1 MSVPTEPIPLP
12 AEAEVSSSTPAPA
25 PAPVPAPAST
35 DNASLPLATDAAV
48 PDLTT
53 AEASTSGPAA
63 PASATSPSIQQHELS
78 SSTSSAA
85 VPIPASEP
93 ISAPAPAPAPE
104 AAAAASTP
112 AATANGNGETSVS
125 ASASASASTPQ
136 PAQLQPTSTPT
147 PTSASAPLP
156 VSAPA
161 PQSQPQPQRQAQAQS
176 QSPSAGGSPFPPR
189 PPNSVVDEEKKLEMI
204 KSMDSARVA
213 ALRKRASDLQ
223 AAGHTRETSSELGKI
238 LMVLELYARA
248 QQLNQ
253 EKQAQAAAAAAAA
266 AQNANGG
273 SPSGPDNGA
282 AASATASSAA
292 APTPSHV
299 SMTPAQIA
307 QLRSQAAAYQN
318 LSRGQPVPSY
328 LLNASHGTPPAGIAG
343 QPPAATPFHGVEA
356 TIADKVVEA
365 VVDDQIKKN
374 GESSTSSPS
383 AKVDGIASGSK
394 TALPGSADPPAG
406 QKEAAPTPAPAPP
419 AEPPVPAGP
428 PYAMEFDESSLIYP
442 YNAYTHPSTYAYRKF
457 DDEVIN
463 PMNKMQKLITPS
475 LMPKGMDPYLLM
487 EERNRYIETRMAW
500 RLKELETMPATA
512 GLGEQGAKDVPGITE
527 KEETPA
533 PNLGIQARIELL
545 SLRLLGKQR
554 LLRED
559 VVRAMHGAT
568 QVPADRS
575 QFRRFRTH
583 LLRDARATET
593 AERRQRTEREQR
605 GKQRHL
611 AYIAS
616 ICEHG
621 QNMIGAG
628 VGSSR
633 GAGADKMRRLGK
645 AMMKLH
651 ADTEKEEQRR
661 IERLAKER
669 LKALKNDDED
679 AYLALLGEAKDS
691 RIGHL
696 LKQTDQY
703 LETLAAAVV
712 EQQNDDVHS
721 DQRQF
726 ELPFEQEEGPA
737 SEELFGAR
745 RQDGEEAGAEAKA
758 GKVDYYAVAH
768 RIQEKVTKQA
778 SILTGGTLK
787 DYQVKG
793 LQWMISLYNNRLNGI
808 LADEMG
814 LGKTIQTISLITY
827 LIESKRQAGPFLV
840 IVPLSTLTNW
850 TLEFER
856 WAPAVR
862 TLILKGSPTARKEFY
877 PRLRAVDFQV
887 CLTTYEYIIKER
899 PLLSKIKWVHMIIDE
914 GHRMKNVKSK
924 LSQTLNE
931 YYITRHRL
939 ILTGTPLQNNL
950 PELWALLNFV
960 LPKIFNS
967 VKSFDEWFNAPFANT
982 GGEKMEMNE
991 EEALLVVKR
1000 LHKVLRPFLLR
1011 RLKKDVESELPDKV
1025 EKVIYT
1031 KMSALQWKL
1040 YESVQKYKTLP
1051 TDMSVA
1057 KPQKRQNL
1065 QNALMQL
1072 RKICNHPYVFREVDE
1087 DFTVGNTTD
1096 EQIIRVAGKFE
1107 LLDRILPKLF
1117 KTGHKVLIFFQMTEI
1132 MTIVSDFFEYRGWK
1146 YCRLDGSTKAE
1157 DRQTLLSTF
1166 NDPQSP
1172 YQVFILSTRAGGLG
1186 LNLQSA
1192 DTVII
1197 YDTDWNPH
1205 ADLQA
1210 QDRAHRIGQKKEVR
1224 VLRLISSGTVEELVL
1239 ARAQQKLAIDGKVIQ
1254 AGKFDD
1260 VTTGAEYEAL
1270 LAKAFETNPEDDNEE
1285 TNELDDDELNE
1296 LLARGDDELG
1306 IFAQMDKDRQQA
1318 KIDNWKASGKQGEL
1332 PPVLMQESELPP
1344 FYRRDIGQ
1352 EMALQVANEE
1362 EQGRGRRAKAEVR
1375 YTDGLTDDQFIAALE
1390 NSDDDVEEAADRK
1403 RARAEKKAE
1412 RKRMNEILARAEAE
1426 GKPLDSAA
1434 VVAAS
1439 TGAAV
1444 VPEESGTASPPPST
1458 PVPSLKKKRGRPST
1472 KSATPSVMGDD
1483 AVPSVKRRKLGGLSG
1498 APISGPE
1505 LAFMNKMFAETN
1517 KLKSDLG
1524 EDLNQFFLAPVS
1536 KRDYPDYYAII
1547 AQPIAMSQIR
1557 TKIGKPG
1564 YTIQNFKSDMH
1575 LLWDNARTY
1584 NQEGSWVFNAAEDM
1598 QEFFDKL
1605 WQEEYPKLPA
1615 DNSTTIN
1622 GNGNGNGT
1630 GSRGSE
1636 SAEASGTSTPMFKAN
1651 PPERVTAPKIRIS
1664 MGKKKI
1670 QALSSAKVDPEDD
1683 EDDDD
1688 DDENGSFGVGG
1699 GRDGDD
1705 DEDMDDDY

>member
-1 MSVPTEPIPLP
+1 MSQPESISISTPISVPPTSDQIPTASVPIPPSAPESVPESLP
-12 AEAEVSSSTPAPA
+12 EQSAKIVENPLPTTSAPVPTAEEEMISPEQNVLSPTKPSTPLAPLTSATPVPVTSSTPLQPT
-25 PAPVPAPAST
+25 AS
-35 DNASLPLATDAAV
+35 SLP
-48 PDLTT
+48 PTT
-53 AEASTSGPAA
+53 ST
-63 PASATSPSIQQHELS
+63 T
-78 SSTSSAA
+78 
-85 VPIPASEP
+85 PIPSTMTLP
-93 ISAPAPAPAPE
+93 TSTP
-104 AAAAASTP
+104 AAAAA
-112 AATANGNGETSVS
+112 AAPVPLPIA
-125 ASASASASTPQ
+125 
-136 PAQLQPTSTPT
+136 TPT
-147 PTSASAPLP
+147 PVNA
-156 VSAPA
+156 
-161 PQSQPQPQRQAQAQS
+161 AQS
-176 QSPSAGGSPFPPR
+176 PAVPR
-189 PPNSVVDEEKKLEMI
+189 QVTALDEEKKMELV
-204 KSMDSARVA
+204 KGMDGPRLAM
-213 ALRKRASDLQ
+213 LRKRTAELQ
-223 AAGHTRETSSELGKI
+223 AAGHTRETSSELGKLYI
-238 LMVLELYARA
+238 VLEMYARA
-248 QQLNQ
+248 KQLEH
-253 EKQAQAAAAAAAA
+253 EKQVKAAAAA
-266 AQNANGG
+266 AQNDTNGTSSAG
-273 SPSGPDNGA
+273 PSNGVA
-282 AASATASSAA
+282 AA
-292 APTPSHV
+292 APSAPPTAPAHV

-307 QLRSQAAAYQN
+307 QVRSQAQAYQQ
-318 LSRGQPVPSY
+318 LSKGQPVPSY
-328 LLNASHGTPPAGIAG
+328 LLSAAQGTPPAGIAG
-343 QPPAATPFHGVEA
+343 QPLPESPFNGVEA
-356 TIADKVVEA
+356 KIADKTVEA
-365 VVDDQIKKN
+365 VIQDQMEQKKSDNVTPPSNEAEKAN
-374 GESSTSSPS
+374 GGANGSGASSDNE
-383 AKVDGIASGSK
+383 KVV
-394 TALPGSADPPAG
+394 TPP
-406 QKEAAPTPAPAPP
+406 AAPTEPQAPAVQS
-419 AEPPVPAGP
+419 VPAGP
-428 PYAMEFDESSLIYP
+428 PYAMEFDQSSLIYP
-442 YNAYTHPSTYAYRKF
+442 YNAYTHPSIYANRKF
-457 DDEVIN
+457 DDEVTN
-463 PMNKMQKLITPS
+463 PLNKLQKLVAPS
-475 LMPKGMDPYLLM
+475 LMPKGLDPYLLM
-487 EERNRYIETRMAW
+487 EERNRYVETRMSW
-500 RLKELETMPATA
+500 RMKELEQMPSTA
-512 GLGEQGAKDVPGITE
+512 GLGEQGAKDVPGVIG
-527 KEETPA
+527 EEQKPNT
-533 PNLGIQARIELL
+533 NLGIQARIELL
-545 SLRLLGKQR
+545 SLRLVGKQR

-559 VVRAMHGAT
+559 VVRSMHGAT

-583 LLRDARATET
+583 ALRDARATET

-611 AYIAS
+611 AYINS

-621 QNMIGAG
+621 QNLIGAG

-633 GAGADKMRRLGK
+633 GSGADKMKRLGR

-696 LKQTDQY
+696 LKQTDSY

-712 EQQNDDVHS
+712 EQQNDDVHK
-721 DQRQF
+721 DQQQF
-726 ELPFEQEEGPA
+726 EMPFETEQGVGA
-737 SEELFGAR
+737 SEEMFGAK
-745 RQDGEEAGAEAKA
+745 RQDGEEAGAERKA
-758 GKVDYYAVAH
+758 GKVDYYAIAH
-768 RIQEKVTKQA
+768 RITEKVTKQA
-778 SILTGGTLK
+778 DLLTGGTLK

-827 LIESKRQAGPFLV
+827 LIESKRQPGPFLV

-850 TLEFER
+850 TMEFQK
-856 WAPAVR
+856 WAPAVK
-862 TLILKGSPTARKEFY
+862 TLILKGSPAARKEFY
-877 PRLRAVDFQV
+877 PRLRAQDFQV

-899 PLLSKIKWVHMIIDE
+899 PLLSKIKWIHMIIDE

-931 YYITRHRL
+931 HYSSRYRL

-950 PELWALLNFV
+950 PELWALLNFA

-991 EEALLVVKR
+991 EEALLVIKR

-1040 YESVQKYKTLP
+1040 YESVQKYKQLP

-1096 EQIIRVAGKFE
+1096 EQIIRVSGKFE

-1117 KTGHKVLIFFQMTEI
+1117 STGHKVLMFFQMTEI
-1132 MTIVSDFFEYRGWK
+1132 MTIVSDFFEFRGWK
-1146 YCRLDGSTKAE
+1146 YCRLDGSTKAD

-1166 NDPQSP
+1166 NDPNSP
-1172 YQVFILSTRAGGLG
+1172 YQIFILSTRAGGLG

-1306 IFAQMDKDRQQA
+1306 IFTQMDADRKA
-1318 KIDNWKASGKQGEL
+1318 GKIESWKATGNKGEL
-1332 PPVLMQESELPP
+1332 PPVLMAESELPP

-1352 EMALQVANEE
+1352 EMAAQIANEE
-1362 EQGRGRRAKAEVR
+1362 EQGRGRRTKMEVR
-1375 YTDGLTDDQFIAALE
+1375 YTDGLTDDQFLAALE
-1390 NSDDDVEEAADRK
+1390 DSDDDVEEAADRK
-1403 RARAEKKAE
+1403 RKRANNKAE
-1412 RKRMNEILARAEAE
+1412 RKRMNELLAEAE
-1426 GKPLDSAA
+1426 AQGKPLDSTA
-1434 VVAAS
+1434 VTTNIVATAPS
-1439 TGAAV
+1439 VATLKS
-1444 VPEESGTASPPPST
+1444 EDTASPPPTT
-1458 PVPSLKKKRGRPST
+1458 PLPTLKKKRGRPS
-1472 KSATPSVMGDD
+1472 KSATPTLIGDD
-1483 AVPSVKRRKLGGLSG
+1483 LLPSVKRRKIG
-1498 APISGPE
+1498 APSGLQNAISGPE
-1505 LAFMNKMFAETN
+1505 LAFMNKIFSETN
-1517 KLKSDLG
+1517 KLKSDAG
-1524 EDLNQFFLAPVS
+1524 EDLNQFFLSPVS
-1536 KRDYPDYYAII
+1536 KRDYPDYYVVI
-1547 AQPIAMSQIR
+1547 AQPIALSQIK

-1564 YTIQNFKSDMH
+1564 YTPLNLKSDMH
-1575 LLWDNARTY
+1575 LLWNNAKTY
-1584 NQEGSWVFNAAEDM
+1584 NQEGSWVYDAALDS
-1598 QEFFDKL
+1598 QEYFDNL
-1605 WQEEYPKLPA
+1605 WNQEYPKLIA
-1615 DNSTTIN
+1615 S
-1622 GNGNGNGT
+1622 GNGNGHGEETN
-1630 GSRGSE
+1630 SNSNE
-1636 SAEASGTSTPMFKAN
+1636 NSGTSTPMFKSHPN
-1651 PPERVTAPKIRIS
+1651 PSDKITAPKIRIS

-1670 QALSSAKVDPEDD
+1670 EAQVEPEEEEEEEEDNDDDDGDQNQDDEEEEDQD
-1683 EDDDD
+1683 EDDD
-1688 DDENGSFGVGG
+1688 
-1699 GRDGDD
+1699 
-1705 DEDMDDDY
+1705 MDDDDDY

>member
-1 MSVPTEPIPLP
+1 MSESTPNPIPVSTSEPTPIPSVDTPAAPSAPPVPQTSSTAPAKIPSPVKAAIPLSAPTSTINLP
-12 AEAEVSSSTPAPA
+12 ITQPAPTSTPAPLPIVS
-25 PAPVPAPAST
+25 PAT
-35 DNASLPLATDAAV
+35 
-48 PDLTT
+48 
-53 AEASTSGPAA
+53 PAA
-63 PASATSPSIQQHELS
+63 PSN
-78 SSTSSAA
+78 A
-85 VPIPASEP
+85 VP
-93 ISAPAPAPAPE
+93 
-104 AAAAASTP
+104 T
-112 AATANGNGETSVS
+112 
-125 ASASASASTPQ
+125 
-136 PAQLQPTSTPT
+136 
-147 PTSASAPLP
+147 P
-156 VSAPA
+156 VSAPSIPA
-161 PQSQPQPQRQAQAQS
+161 PNRNVISL
-176 QSPSAGGSPFPPR
+176 
-189 PPNSVVDEEKKLEMI
+189 DEEKKLELV
-204 KSMDSARVA
+204 KGMDAPKLA
-213 ALRKRASDLQ
+213 MLRKRTLELQ
-223 AAGHTRETSSELGKI
+223 AAGHTKETSSELGK
-238 LMVLELYARA
+238 LMMVLDMYAKAKQMEL
-248 QQLNQ
+248 
-253 EKQAQAAAAAAAA
+253 EKQAKAAAAAAA
-266 AQNANGG
+266 AQQETNGG
-273 SPSGPDNGA
+273 PPAGPSNGA
-282 AASATASSAA
+282 TPTPAPAPAP
-292 APTPSHV
+292 APTPAHV

-307 QLRSQAAAYQN
+307 QLRSQAQAYQS
-318 LSRGQPVPSY
+318 LQKGQPIPTY
-328 LLNASHGTPPAGIAG
+328 LLNAAQGIHPAGVAGQPSTSTPYTGVEAKIAEKTAEALVQGAIDEKKDATPPAINTGEGTPKAAENEQKEGEGSGVSSDNEKIVT
-343 QPPAATPFHGVEA
+343 PPA
-356 TIADKVVEA
+356 
-365 VVDDQIKKN
+365 
-374 GESSTSSPS
+374 STENAP
-383 AKVDGIASGSK
+383 DPAS
-394 TALPGSADPPAG
+394 
-406 QKEAAPTPAPAPP
+406 APA
-419 AEPPVPAGP
+419 APAGP
-428 PYAMEFDESSLIYP
+428 PYAMEFDQSSIIYP
-442 YNAYTHPSTYAYRKF
+442 YNAYIHPSIYANRKF
-457 DDEVIN
+457 DYEVTN
-463 PMNKMQKLITPS
+463 PLSKMQKLVAPS
-475 LMPKGMDPYLLM
+475 LMPKGLDPYLLM
-487 EERNRYIETRMAW
+487 EERNRFIETRMAW
-500 RLKELETMPATA
+500 RMKELEQMSSTA
-512 GLGEQGAKDVPGITE
+512 GLGEQGAKDVPEIVDDE
-527 KEETPA
+527 KKPGS
-533 PNLGIQARIELL
+533 NLGIQARIELL

-559 VVRAMHGAT
+559 VVRSMHSAT

-583 LLRDARATET
+583 ALRDARATET

-611 AYIAS
+611 AYINS

-621 QNMIGAG
+621 QNLIGAG

-633 GAGADKMRRLGK
+633 GSGADKMKRLGR

-703 LETLAAAVV
+703 LETLAAAVL
-712 EQQNDDVHS
+712 EQQNDDVHK
-721 DQRQF
+721 DQQKL
-726 ELPFEQEEGPA
+726 ELPFEQEEGMA
-737 SEELFGAR
+737 SEEMFGAR
-745 RQDGEEAGAEAKA
+745 RQDGEEEGAERKA
-758 GKVDYYAVAH
+758 GKVDYYAIAH
-768 RIQEKVTKQA
+768 RVQEKVTKQA
-778 SILTGGTLK
+778 SLLTGGTLK

-827 LIESKRQAGPFLV
+827 LIESKRQPGPFLV

-850 TLEFER
+850 TMEFQK
-856 WAPAVR
+856 WAPAVK
-862 TLILKGSPTARKEFY
+862 TLILKGSPAIRKELY
-877 PRLRAVDFQV
+877 PRLRAQDFQV

-899 PLLSKIKWVHMIIDE
+899 PMLSKIKWIHMIIDE

-931 YYITRHRL
+931 HYSSRYRL

-950 PELWALLNFV
+950 PELWALLNFA

-991 EEALLVVKR
+991 EEALLVIKR

-1040 YESVQKYKTLP
+1040 YESVQKYKQLP
-1051 TDMSVA
+1051 TDLSA
-1057 KPQKRQNL
+1057 TGKPQKRQNL

-1096 EQIIRVAGKFE
+1096 EQIIRVSGKFE

-1117 KTGHKVLIFFQMTEI
+1117 KTGHKVLMFFQMTEI

-1172 YQVFILSTRAGGLG
+1172 YQIFILSTRAGGLG

-1306 IFAQMDKDRQQA
+1306 IFAQMDKDRKAEKLEQ
-1318 KIDNWKASGKQGEL
+1318 WKNAGKKESDL
-1332 PPVLMQESELPP
+1332 PPVLMAESELPP

-1352 EMALQVANEE
+1352 EMAEQIANEE
-1362 EQGRGRRAKAEVR
+1362 EQGRGRRTKNEVR
-1375 YTDGLTDDQFIAALE
+1375 YTDGLTDDQFLAALE
-1390 NSDDDVEEAADRK
+1390 DSDDDVEEAADRK
-1403 RARAEKKAE
+1403 RKRAHNKAE
-1412 RKRMNEILARAEAE
+1412 RKRMNELLAEAE
-1426 GKPLDSAA
+1426 AQGKPLDA
-1434 VVAAS
+1434 VAEDS
-1439 TGAAV
+1439 
-1444 VPEESGTASPPPST
+1444 ASPQGPIT
-1458 PVPSLKKKRGRPST
+1458 PLTVGGLRKKRGRPS
-1472 KSATPSVMGDD
+1472 KSATPTLTGDEP
-1483 AVPSVKRRKLGGLSG
+1483 VPSKRRKIGGTAG
-1498 APISGPE
+1498 AAPISGPE
-1505 LAFMNKMFAETN
+1505 LSLMQKLFTETN
-1517 KLKSDLG
+1517 KLKSEAG

-1547 AQPIAMSQIR
+1547 AQPIALSQIK

-1564 YTIQNFKSDMH
+1564 YTIQNLKSDMH

-1598 QEFFDKL
+1598 QEFFDNL
-1605 WQEEYPKLPA
+1605 WNEEYPRLSTQP
-1615 DNSTTIN
+1615 NSLIVEGGDGLTSN
-1622 GNGNGNGT
+1622 GS
-1630 GSRGSE
+1630 GS
-1636 SAEASGTSTPMFKAN
+1636 STPMFKAN
-1651 PPERVTAPKIRIS
+1651 TEKINAPKIRIS

-1670 QALSSAKVDPEDD
+1670 QAKVEVEDNEEEEEEQEEED
-1683 EDDDD
+1683 EDDDM
-1688 DDENGSFGVGG
+1688 
-1699 GRDGDD
+1699 GDD
-1705 DEDMDDDY
+1705 DY

>member
-1 MSVPTEPIPLP
+1 MSEPTPTP
-12 AEAEVSSSTPAPA
+12 TPAPA
-25 PAPVPAPAST
+25 PAPPAT
-35 DNASLPLATDAAV
+35 EAV
-48 PDLTT
+48 PT
-53 AEASTSGPAA
+53 PP
-63 PASATSPSIQQHELS
+63 PASATASASTPIPSEP
-78 SSTSSAA
+78 STSTSPVKQP
-85 VPIPASEP
+85 VPVPVPPQPWPVGTSTAPPTTSTP
-93 ISAPAPAPAPE
+93 SPAP
-104 AAAAASTP
+104 AAASTP
-112 AATANGNGETSVS
+112 K
-125 ASASASASTPQ
+125 
-136 PAQLQPTSTPT
+136 
-147 PTSASAPLP
+147 AP
-156 VSAPA
+156 VM
-161 PQSQPQPQRQAQAQS
+161 
-176 QSPSAGGSPFPPR
+176 
-189 PPNSVVDEEKKLEMI
+189 VDEEKKLELV
-204 KSMDSARVA
+204 KGMDVA
-213 ALRKRASDLQ
+213 KLTMLRKRTAELQ
-223 AAGHTRETSSELGKI
+223 AAGHTRETSSELGK
-238 LMVLELYARA
+238 LMMVLEMYARA
-248 QQLNQ
+248 RQI
-253 EKQAQAAAAAAAA
+253 EHDKQAKAAAAAAA
-266 AQNANGG
+266 AQQDANGETSAG
-273 SPSGPDNGA
+273 PSNGA
-282 AASATASSAA
+282 AQSPAA
-292 APTPSHV
+292 APSPAPAHV

-307 QLRSQAAAYQN
+307 QLRSQAQAYQS
-318 LSRGQPVPSY
+318 LSKGQPVPSY
-328 LLNASHGTPPAGIAG
+328 LLNAAQGTPPAGIAG
-343 QPPAATPFHGVEA
+343 QPLPQSPLNGVEA
-356 TIADKVVEA
+356 KIADKTVEA
-365 VVDDQIKKN
+365 VVQNTVDQNKENAEAQKDTSEEPAKADGEVN
-374 GESSTSSPS
+374 GSGASSDNE
-383 AKVDGIASGSK
+383 KVV
-394 TALPGSADPPAG
+394 TPPAT
-406 QKEAAPTPAPAPP
+406 EPAPT
-419 AEPPVPAGP
+419 VPAGP
-428 PYAMEFDESSLIYP
+428 PYAMELDQDSLIYP
-442 YNAYTHPSTYAYRKF
+442 YNSYINPAIYSNRKF
-457 DDEVIN
+457 DDEVTN
-463 PMNKMQKLITPS
+463 PLSKMQHLVTPS
-475 LMPKGMDPYLLM
+475 LMPKGLDPYLLM

-500 RLKELETMPATA
+500 RMKELEQMSSTA
-512 GLGEQGAKDVPGITE
+512 GLGEQGAKDVPGIVDGE
-527 KEETPA
+527 KKPGS
-533 PNLGIQARIELL
+533 NLGIQARIELL

-575 QFRRFRTH
+575 QLRRFRTH
-583 LLRDARATET
+583 TLRDARATET

-611 AYIAS
+611 AYINS

-621 QNMIGAG
+621 QNLIGAG
-628 VGSSR
+628 VGTSR
-633 GAGADKMRRLGK
+633 GSGADKMKRLGR

-679 AYLALLGEAKDS
+679 AYMALLGEAKDS

-712 EQQNDDVHS
+712 EQQNDDVHR
-721 DQRQF
+721 DQQKL
-726 ELPFEQEEGPA
+726 ELPFEQEEGMA
-737 SEELFGAR
+737 SEEMFGAR
-745 RQDGEEAGAEAKA
+745 RQDGEEAGAERKA
-758 GKVDYYAVAH
+758 GKVDYYAIAH
-768 RIQEKVTKQA
+768 RVQEKVTKQA

-827 LIESKRQAGPFLV
+827 LIENKRQPGPFLV

-850 TLEFER
+850 TLEFQK

-862 TLILKGSPTARKEFY
+862 TLILKGSPAIRKELY
-877 PRLRAVDFQV
+877 PRLRAQDFQV

-899 PLLSKIKWVHMIIDE
+899 PMLSKIKWIHMIIDE

-931 YYITRHRL
+931 HYSSRYRL

-950 PELWALLNFV
+950 PELWALLNFA

-991 EEALLVVKR
+991 EEALLVIKR

-1040 YESVQKYKTLP
+1040 YESVQKYKQLP
-1051 TDMSVA
+1051 TDLSAA

-1096 EQIIRVAGKFE
+1096 EQIIRVSGKFE

-1117 KTGHKVLIFFQMTEI
+1117 KTGHKVLMFFQMTEI
-1132 MTIVSDFFEYRGWK
+1132 MTIVSDFFEFRGWK

-1157 DRQTLLSTF
+1157 DRQQLLSTF

-1172 YQVFILSTRAGGLG
+1172 YQIFILSTRAGGLG

-1270 LAKAFETNPEDDNEE
+1270 LAKAFETNPDDDNEE

-1296 LLARGDDELG
+1296 LLARGDEELG
-1306 IFAQMDKDRQQA
+1306 IFTEMDKERKA
-1318 KIDNWKASGKQGEL
+1318 NKLENWKASGKPGEL

-1352 EMALQVANEE
+1352 EMALQIANEE
-1362 EQGRGRRAKAEVR
+1362 EQGRGRRNRNEVR
-1375 YTDGLTDDQFIAALE
+1375 YTDGLTDDQFLAALE
-1390 NSDDDVEEAADRK
+1390 DSDDDVEEAADRK
-1403 RARAEKKAE
+1403 RDRAAKRAE
-1412 RKRMNEILARAEAE
+1412 RKRMNELLAQAEAE
-1426 GKPLDSAA
+1426 GKPLDSTA
-1434 VVAAS
+1434 VVAAGSGSRAKS
-1439 TGAAV
+1439 TV
-1444 VPEESGTASPPPST
+1444 KEEDDNEDENSASPPSQNPLT
-1458 PVPSLKKKRGRPST
+1458 PLPVSGLKKKRGRPS
-1472 KSATPSVMGDD
+1472 KSATPTLGGEDV
-1483 AVPSVKRRKLGGLSG
+1483 VPSTKRRKLGAAAAGGPPL
-1498 APISGPE
+1498 SGPE
-1505 LAFMNKMFAETN
+1505 LALMRKLFDETN
-1517 KLKSDLG
+1517 RQKSEMG
-1524 EDLNQFFLAPVS
+1524 EDLNQFFLTPVS

-1547 AQPIAMSQIR
+1547 AQPIALSQIK

-1564 YTIQNFKSDMH
+1564 YTLQNFKSDMH

-1584 NQEGSWVFNAAEDM
+1584 NVEGSWVYNAAEDM
-1598 QEFFDKL
+1598 QEFFDNL
-1605 WQEEYPKLPA
+1605 WNDEYPKLPSVPSGGGE
-1615 DNSTTIN
+1615 DS
-1622 GNGNGNGT
+1622 GNT
-1630 GSRGSE
+1630 
-1636 SAEASGTSTPMFKAN
+1636 SGTSTPMFKSN
-1651 PPERVTAPKIRIS
+1651 PAERITAPKIRIS

-1670 QALSSAKVDPEDD
+1670 EAKAEEEQEED
-1683 EDDDD
+1683 E
-1688 DDENGSFGVGG
+1688 E
-1699 GRDGDD
+1699 DD

>member
-1 MSVPTEPIPLP
+1 MSDQTPALDASVPEQTQSTPAAVATAPEVTTSTTFIAIPTTSPSASNNATSSP
-12 AEAEVSSSTPAPA
+12 AVASTSTPAPI
-25 PAPVPAPAST
+25 PTIETPAPA
-35 DNASLPLATDAAV
+35 A
-48 PDLTT
+48 
-53 AEASTSGPAA
+53 
-63 PASATSPSIQQHELS
+63 
-78 SSTSSAA
+78 
-85 VPIPASEP
+85 
-93 ISAPAPAPAPE
+93 
-104 AAAAASTP
+104 
-112 AATANGNGETSVS
+112 
-125 ASASASASTPQ
+125 
-136 PAQLQPTSTPT
+136 STPT
-147 PTSASAPLP
+147 PTADAVAQSSPAAVVPLP
-156 VSAPA
+156 QQPA
-161 PQSQPQPQRQAQAQS
+161 P
-176 QSPSAGGSPFPPR
+176 
-189 PPNSVVDEEKKLEMI
+189 VTLEEEKKMELV
-204 KSMDSARVA
+204 KGMDANRLNAV
-213 ALRKRASDLQ
+213 RKRVNDLQ
-223 AAGHTRETSSELGKI
+223 AAGATRENNVEFSKLSL
-238 LMVLELYARA
+238 VLDMYARA
-248 QQLNQ
+248 KLLEQQ
-253 EKQAQAAAAAAAA
+253 KASSPAQTT
-266 AQNANGG
+266 ANGT
-273 SPSGPDNGA
+273 SPSAGPSNG
-282 AASATASSAA
+282 TAPSP
-292 APTPSHV
+292 APTPAHV

-307 QLRSQAAAYQN
+307 QLRAQAAAHQS
-318 LSRGQPVPSY
+318 LSRNQPVPSY
-328 LLNASHGTPPAGIAG
+328 LLNAAQGTPPPGIAG
-343 QPPAATPFHGVEA
+343 QPALPSPLNGVEA
-356 TIADKVVEA
+356 KIVDKTVETVISDNLEHRKEASSSEQIDGVPSGSGSEKEKQKVV
-365 VVDDQIKKN
+365 
-374 GESSTSSPS
+374 T
-383 AKVDGIASGSK
+383 
-394 TALPGSADPPAG
+394 PP
-406 QKEAAPTPAPAPP
+406 
-419 AEPPVPAGP
+419 PAGP
-428 PYAMEFDESSLIYP
+428 PYAMEFDQSSIIYP
-442 YNAYTHPSTYAYRKF
+442 YNAYSHPSVYAHRKF
-457 DDEVIN
+457 DDEVAN
-463 PMNKMQKLITPS
+463 PANKLQRLVAPS
-475 LMPKGMDPYLLM
+475 LMPKGLDPYLLM
-487 EERNRYIETRMAW
+487 EERNRFVETRVAW
-500 RLKELETMPATA
+500 RMKELEEMDATL
-512 GLGEQGAKDVPGITE
+512 GLGEQGAKDVPGIIEAE
-527 KEETPA
+527 KKPGDA
-533 PNLGIQARIELL
+533 LGIQARIELL
-545 SLRLLGKQR
+545 SLRLLGKQK

-559 VVRAMHGAT
+559 VVRAMHGAS

-583 LLRDARATET
+583 TLRDARATET

-611 AYIAS
+611 AYINS

-621 QNMIGAG
+621 QNLIG
-628 VGSSR
+628 VGVGTSR
-633 GAGADKMRRLGK
+633 GSGADKMKRLGR

-669 LKALKNDDED
+669 LKALKNDDEEG
-679 AYLALLGEAKDS
+679 YLALLGEAKDS

-696 LKQTDQY
+696 LAQTDSY

-712 EQQNDDVHS
+712 EQQNDDGMRDPHH
-721 DQRQF
+721 
-726 ELPFEQEEGPA
+726 PAPAFEQEEGVVNEA
-737 SEELFGAR
+737 MFGAR
-745 RQDGEEAGAEAKA
+745 RQDGEEEGAEAKA

-778 SILTGGTLK
+778 DLLSGGTLK

-793 LQWMISLYNNRLNGI
+793 LQWMISLFNNRLNGI

-827 LIESKRQAGPFLV
+827 LIESKKQPGPFLV

-850 TLEFER
+850 TMEFER

-862 TLILKGSPTARKEFY
+862 TLILKGSPAVRKEAY
-877 PRLRAVDFQV
+877 PRLRAMDFQV

-899 PLLSKIKWVHMIIDE
+899 PLLSKIKWIHMIIDE
-914 GHRMKNVKSK
+914 GHRLKNVKSK

-931 YYITRHRL
+931 HYSTRSRL

-1051 TDMSVA
+1051 TDMTAA

-1087 DFTVGNTTD
+1087 DFTVGHTTD

-1117 KTGHKVLIFFQMTEI
+1117 GTGHKVLIFFQMTEI
-1132 MTIVSDFFEYRGWK
+1132 MTIVSDFFDFRGWK

-1260 VTTGAEYEAL
+1260 VTSSAEYEAL
-1270 LAKAFETNPEDDNEE
+1270 LAKAFEANTEDDNEE
-1285 TNELDDDELNE
+1285 TDELDDDELNE
-1296 LLARGDDELG
+1296 LLARGDEELG
-1306 IFAQMDKDRQQA
+1306 IFTRMDEDR
-1318 KIDNWKASGKQGEL
+1318 KKNKLVDWKASGKKGEL
-1332 PPVLMQESELPP
+1332 PPPLMQESELPP

-1352 EMALQVANEE
+1352 EMAEQVANED
-1362 EQGRGRRAKAEVR
+1362 EQGRGRRTKADVR

-1390 NSDDDVEEAADRK
+1390 NSDDDVDDAADRK
-1403 RARAEKKAE
+1403 RKRAEKKAE
-1412 RKRMNEILARAEAE
+1412 RKRMNELLSQAEAE
-1426 GKPLDSAA
+1426 GKPLDVTTVIKRDENESPSPSPA
-1434 VVAAS
+1434 VEDQES
-1439 TGAAV
+1439 TLPV
-1444 VPEESGTASPPPST
+1444 MT
-1458 PVPSLKKKRGRPST
+1458 PVGGMKKKRGRPS
-1472 KSATPSVMGDD
+1472 KSATPSVQGDEL
-1483 AVPSVKRRKLGGLSG
+1483 VPHKRRKIGGGSAGLGGQVQGSEIQLMMK
-1498 APISGPE
+1498 
-1505 LAFMNKMFAETN
+1505 LYNQTN
-1517 KLKSDLG
+1517 ALKSDLG
-1524 EDLNQFFLAPVS
+1524 EDLNQFFVTPVS
-1536 KRDYPDYYAII
+1536 KKDYPDYYVVI
-1547 AQPIAMSQIR
+1547 AQPIAMSQIKA
-1557 TKIGKPG
+1557 KIGKPS
-1564 YTIQNFKSDMH
+1564 YNLQQFRSDMH
-1575 LLWDNARTY
+1575 LLWNNARTY

-1598 QEFFDKL
+1598 QEGFDKM
-1605 WQEEYPKLPA
+1605 WEEEVPKFQA
-1615 DNSTTIN
+1615 AQAQAQAN
-1622 GNGNGNGT
+1622 GNGNGEGGNGT
-1630 GSRGSE
+1630 P
-1636 SAEASGTSTPMFKAN
+1636 SAEASGTSTPMFKPAGG
-1651 PPERVTAPKIRIS
+1651 EKVTAPKIRIS

-1670 QALSSAKVDPEDD
+1670 QAKEESESD
-1683 EDDDD
+1683 E
-1688 DDENGSFGVGG
+1688 
-1699 GRDGDD
+1699 

>member
-1 MSVPTEPIPLP
+1 MSEPTSNPIIPQ
-12 AEAEVSSSTPAPA
+12 AAASGSTTEGISTPI
-25 PAPVPAPAST
+25 VAPAST
-35 DNASLPLATDAAV
+35 
-48 PDLTT
+48 
-53 AEASTSGPAA
+53 
-63 PASATSPSIQQHELS
+63 SPQPS
-78 SSTSSAA
+78 
-85 VPIPASEP
+85 IPASIPPSTSQSVAP
-93 ISAPAPAPAPE
+93 IIEQQPNNPSPTKAP
-104 AAAAASTP
+104 TP
-112 AATANGNGETSVS
+112 IPPVA
-125 ASASASASTPQ
+125 
-136 PAQLQPTSTPT
+136 
-147 PTSASAPLP
+147 PTSASTSVSGSATTPLP
-156 VSAPA
+156 VPTPIPTASSSSSSNTNAVPAAPS
-161 PQSQPQPQRQAQAQS
+161 PVP
-176 QSPSAGGSPFPPR
+176 PSAGTPISQPSPAPPR
-189 PPNSVVDEEKKLEMI
+189 HVSNPIDEEKKLELV
-204 KSMDSARVA
+204 KGMDAPRLA
-213 ALRKRASDLQ
+213 MLRKRTTELQ
-223 AAGHTRETSSELGKI
+223 AAGHTKETSSELGKLI
-238 LMVLELYARA
+238 MVLDMYARA
-248 QQLNQ
+248 KQLELQNQ
-253 EKQAQAAAAAAAA
+253 AKAAAAAQ
-266 AQNANGG
+266 QNANGG
-273 SPSGPDNGA
+273 SPAGPSNGA
-282 AASATASSAA
+282 VPSP
-292 APTPSHV
+292 APSPAPHVPGTHV
-299 SMTPAQIA
+299 SMTPQQIA
-307 QLRSQAAAYQN
+307 QLRSQAQAYQS
-318 LSRGQPVPSY
+318 LSKGQPVPTY
-328 LLNASHGTPPAGIAG
+328 LLNAAQGIPPAGVAGHPPLPTPLNPLEAKIASK
-343 QPPAATPFHGVEA
+343 TTEA
-356 TIADKVVEA
+356 VIQNSLDQQQTEAQSAPRKDESLTEKGEKIDGEANGSGASSDNEKVV
-365 VVDDQIKKN
+365 
-374 GESSTSSPS
+374 TPP
-383 AKVDGIASGSK
+383 
-394 TALPGSADPPAG
+394 TA
-406 QKEAAPTPAPAPP
+406 PAPAP
-419 AEPPVPAGP
+419 EPVKVVPSGP
-428 PYAMEFDESSLIYP
+428 PYAMEFDQSSIIYP
-442 YNAYTHPSTYAYRKF
+442 YNAYINPSIYANRKF
-457 DDEVIN
+457 DDEITN
-463 PMNKMQKLITPS
+463 PLSKMQRLVSPS
-475 LMPKGMDPYLLM
+475 LMPKGLDPYLLM
-487 EERNRYIETRMAW
+487 EERNRYIETRMSW
-500 RLKELETMPATA
+500 RMKELEQMSSTA
-512 GLGEQGAKDVPGITE
+512 GLGEQGAKDVPGIVDEE
-527 KEETPA
+527 KKPGA
-533 PNLGIQARIELL
+533 NLGIQARIELL

-583 LLRDARATET
+583 ALRDARATET

-611 AYIAS
+611 AYINS

-621 QNMIGAG
+621 QNLIGAG
-628 VGSSR
+628 IGTSR
-633 GAGADKMRRLGK
+633 GSGADKMKRLGR

-651 ADTEKEEQRR
+651 TDTEKEEQRR

-712 EQQNDDVHS
+712 EQQNDDVHR
-721 DQRQF
+721 DQQKL
-726 ELPFEQEEGPA
+726 ELPFEQEEGMA
-737 SEELFGAR
+737 SEEMFGAR

-758 GKVDYYAVAH
+758 GKVDYYAIAH
-768 RIQEKVTKQA
+768 RVQEKVTKQA

-787 DYQVKG
+787 DYQIKG

-827 LIESKRQAGPFLV
+827 LIENKRQPGPFLV

-850 TLEFER
+850 TLEFQK

-862 TLILKGSPTARKEFY
+862 ALILKGSPAVRKELY
-877 PRLRAVDFQV
+877 PRLRAQDFQV

-899 PLLSKIKWVHMIIDE
+899 PMLSKIKWIHMIIDE

-931 YYITRHRL
+931 HYSSRYRL

-950 PELWALLNFV
+950 PELWALLNFA

-991 EEALLVVKR
+991 EEALLVIKR

-1040 YESVQKYKTLP
+1040 YESVQKYKQLP
-1051 TDMSVA
+1051 TDLTA
-1057 KPQKRQNL
+1057 AGKPQKRQNL

-1096 EQIIRVAGKFE
+1096 EQIIRVSGKFE

-1117 KTGHKVLIFFQMTEI
+1117 KTGHKVLMFFQMTEI
-1132 MTIVSDFFEYRGWK
+1132 MTIVSDFFEFRGWK

-1157 DRQTLLSTF
+1157 DRQALLSTF

-1172 YQVFILSTRAGGLG
+1172 YQIFILSTRAGGLG

-1270 LAKAFETNPEDDNEE
+1270 LAKAFETNPDDDNEE

-1306 IFAQMDKDRQQA
+1306 IFAQMDKDRKAA
-1318 KIDNWKASGKQGEL
+1318 KLEAWKQLGKKESEL
-1332 PPVLMQESELPP
+1332 PPVLMAESELPP

-1352 EMALQVANEE
+1352 EMAMQVANEE
-1362 EQGRGRRAKAEVR
+1362 EQGRGRRTKNEVR
-1375 YTDGLTDDQFIAALE
+1375 YTDGLTDDQFLAALE

-1403 RARAEKKAE
+1403 RKRAQNKAE
-1412 RKRMNEILARAEAE
+1412 RKRMNELLAQAEAQ
-1426 GKPLDSAA
+1426 GKPLNTTTVVGSASIKDEDENDEDDNDNENDS
-1434 VVAAS
+1434 
-1439 TGAAV
+1439 
-1444 VPEESGTASPPPST
+1444 PQPSLSVNPKT
-1458 PVPSLKKKRGRPST
+1458 PSNIRALKKKRGRPS
-1472 KSATPSVMGDD
+1472 KSATPTLTDD
-1483 AVPSVKRRKLGGLSG
+1483 IVPSVKRRKIGGATSNG
-1498 APISGPE
+1498 PPISAPE
-1505 LAFMNKMFAETN
+1505 IALMRKLFNETSN
-1517 KLKSDLG
+1517 LKDAGG
-1524 EDLNQFFLAPVS
+1524 EDLNQFFLTPVS

-1547 AQPIAMSQIR
+1547 AQPIALSQIK

-1564 YTIQNFKSDMH
+1564 YNLINMKNDLH
-1575 LLWDNARTY
+1575 LLWNNARTY

-1598 QEFFDKL
+1598 QEFFDNL
-1605 WQEEYPKLPA
+1605 YNEEYPKLQSSLN
-1615 DNSTTIN
+1615 DNDSTTN
-1622 GNGNGNGT
+1622 N
-1630 GSRGSE
+1630 
-1636 SAEASGTSTPMFKAN
+1636 SGTSTPMFKSDN
-1651 PPERVTAPKIRIS
+1651 KSSLPSAPKIRIS

-1670 QALSSAKVDPEDD
+1670 QAQVKHEEEED
-1683 EDDDD
+1683 EE
-1688 DDENGSFGVGG
+1688 DENNQ
-1699 GRDGDD
+1699 DD
-1705 DEDMDDDY
+1705 DEDEDMGDDDY

>member
-1 MSVPTEPIPLP
+1 MDPSRIVNIRKRITELQS
-12 AEAEVSSSTPAPA
+12 AGSSKESSTE
-25 PAPVPAPAST
+25 
-35 DNASLPLATDAAV
+35 LAKLKMISDMYARAMQLEQEKTAAANK
-48 PDLTT
+48 PD
-53 AEASTSGPAA
+53 GPAD
-63 PASATSPSIQQHELS
+63 PS
-78 SSTSSAA
+78 T
-85 VPIPASEP
+85 
-93 ISAPAPAPAPE
+93 
-104 AAAAASTP
+104 AASTNGQAGPSNP
-112 AATANGNGETSVS
+112 A
-125 ASASASASTPQ
+125 
-136 PAQLQPTSTPT
+136 
-147 PTSASAPLP
+147 
-156 VSAPA
+156 
-161 PQSQPQPQRQAQAQS
+161 
-176 QSPSAGGSPFPPR
+176 
-189 PPNSVVDEEKKLEMI
+189 
-204 KSMDSARVA
+204 
-213 ALRKRASDLQ
+213 
-223 AAGHTRETSSELGKI
+223 
-238 LMVLELYARA
+238 
-248 QQLNQ
+248 
-253 EKQAQAAAAAAAA
+253 
-266 AQNANGG
+266 
-273 SPSGPDNGA
+273 
-282 AASATASSAA
+282 
-292 APTPSHV
+292 HV
-299 SMTPAQIA
+299 SMNPTQIA
-307 QLRSQAAAYQN
+307 QLRTQAAAYQH

-328 LLNASHGTPPAGIAG
+328 LLAAAQGTPPPGVGG
-343 QPPAATPFHGVEA
+343 QPPVQTGLNGIQGKV
-356 TIADKVVEA
+356 ADKTVEA
-365 VVDDQIKKN
+365 VVEDNVEAKKAREKE
-374 GESSTSSPS
+374 GQQDKASEGP
-383 AKVDGIASGSK
+383 DG
-394 TALPGSADPPAG
+394 
-406 QKEAAPTPAPAPP
+406 AAPADGPSQ
-419 AEPPVPAGP
+419 P
-428 PYAMEFDESSLIYP
+428 PYAMEFDESSIIYP
-442 YNAYTHPSTYAYRKF
+442 YNAYTDPSFYSKRKF
-457 DDEVIN
+457 DEEVIN
-463 PMNKMQKLITPS
+463 PLHKRQRLITPS
-475 LMPKGMDPYLLM
+475 IMPRGLDPYLLM
-487 EERNRYIETRMAW
+487 EERNRFIETRMAW
-500 RLKELETMPATA
+500 RMKELETMDSTA
-512 GLGEQGAKDVPGITE
+512 GLGQPGAGDVPNIIESE
-527 KEETPA
+527 KPETPM
-533 PNLGIQARIELL
+533 GVRARIELMG
-545 SLRLLGKQR
+545 LRLLGKQR

-559 VVRAMHGAT
+559 VVRAMHGAS
-568 QVPADRS
+568 QIPADRS

-583 LLRDARATET
+583 TLRDARATET

-611 AYIAS
+611 AYINS

-621 QNMIGAG
+621 QALIGAG
-628 VGSSR
+628 VSTAR
-633 GAGADKMRRLGK
+633 GQGADKMKRLGR

-651 ADTEKEEQRR
+651 AETEREEQKR
-661 IERLAKER
+661 IERIAKER
-669 LKALKNDDED
+669 LKALRNDDEE

-691 RIGHL
+691 RISHL
-696 LKQTDQY
+696 MDQTDQY

-712 EQQNDDVHS
+712 EQQNDDVHR
-721 DQRQF
+721 DAIMA
-726 ELPFEQEEGPA
+726 EPFEQEEGVA
-737 SEELFGAR
+737 SEEMFGAK
-745 RQDGEEAGAEAKA
+745 RQDGEESGAERRA

-768 RIQEKVTKQA
+768 KIQEKVTKQA

-827 LIESKRQAGPFLV
+827 LIEKKKQPGPFLV

-850 TLEFER
+850 TMEFER

-862 TLILKGSPTARKEFY
+862 TLILKGSPAVRREAY

-899 PLLSKIKWVHMIIDE
+899 PLLSRIKWIHMIIDE

-931 YYITRHRL
+931 YYSSRYRL

-1132 MTIVSDFFEYRGWK
+1132 MTIVSDFFDYRGWK

-1166 NDPQSP
+1166 NDPNSP

-1239 ARAQQKLAIDGKVIQ
+1239 ARAQRKLEIDGKVIQ
-1254 AGKFDD
+1254 AGKFDE

-1270 LAKAFETNPEDDNEE
+1270 LQKAFETSAEDDNEE

-1296 LLARGDDELG
+1296 LLARGDNELE
-1306 IFAQMDKDRQQA
+1306 IFTAMDNERKERKLADWR
-1318 KIDNWKASGKQGEL
+1318 ASGSRGEL
-1332 PPVLMQESELPP
+1332 PPPLMQESELPP

-1352 EMALQVANEE
+1352 EMAEELANEE
-1362 EQGRGRRAKAEVR
+1362 EQGRGRRNKGEVR

-1390 NSDDDVEEAADRK
+1390 NSDDDVEDAADRK
-1403 RARAEKKAE
+1403 RKRAEKKAE
-1412 RKRMNEILARAEAE
+1412 RKRMNEVLVQAEAE
-1426 GKPLDSAA
+1426 GRPLD
-1434 VVAAS
+1434 VAA
-1439 TGAAV
+1439 TKEV
-1444 VPEESGTASPPPST
+1444 VE
-1458 PVPSLKKKRGRPST
+1458 PVKKKRGRPS
-1472 KSATPSVMGDD
+1472 SSVTPSVTGDE
-1483 AVPSVKRRKLGGLSG
+1483 VPTKKRKMEKVQ
-1498 APISGPE
+1498 GPE
-1505 LAFMNKMFAETN
+1505 VQLMTKLFIEVN

-1524 EDLNQFFLAPVS
+1524 EDLNQFFLVPVNR
-1536 KRDYPDYYAII
+1536 KDYPDYYRII
-1547 AQPIAMSQIR
+1547 AQPIAMSQIKA
-1557 TKIGKPG
+1557 KIGKPS
-1564 YTIQNFKSDMH
+1564 YNLTSFRNDLH

-1598 QEFFDKL
+1598 QEAFDKMWEDEVPQFL
-1605 WQEEYPKLPA
+1605 ASQAAGAE
-1615 DNSTTIN
+1615 NSVGET
-1622 GNGNGNGT
+1622 
-1630 GSRGSE
+1630 
-1636 SAEASGTSTPMFKAN
+1636 SAGASGSSTPMFK
-1651 PPERVTAPKIRIS
+1651 PVGDKTIAPKIRIS

-1670 QALSSAKVDPEDD
+1670 EAAMDGDESMDGD
-1683 EDDDD
+1683 EDDD
-1688 DDENGSFGVGG
+1688 
-1699 GRDGDD
+1699 
-1705 DEDMDDDY
+1705 Y

>member
-1 MSVPTEPIPLP
+1 MSEP
-12 AEAEVSSSTPAPA
+12 TPAPA
-25 PAPVPAPAST
+25 PAPPASDPT
-35 DNASLPLATDAAV
+35 PT
-48 PDLTT
+48 
-53 AEASTSGPAA
+53 
-63 PASATSPSIQQHELS
+63 
-78 SSTSSAA
+78 
-85 VPIPASEP
+85 
-93 ISAPAPAPAPE
+93 APE
-104 AAAAASTP
+104 PTP
-112 AATANGNGETSVS
+112 
-125 ASASASASTPQ
+125 ASASASTPIP
-136 PAQLQPTSTPT
+136 PANDVSTSPIEAPTAIPQTSTPT
-147 PTSASAPLP
+147 PANASTPLP
-156 VSAPA
+156 PTTAPIATASPA
-161 PQSQPQPQRQAQAQS
+161 P
-176 QSPSAGGSPFPPR
+176 SATAPR
-189 PPNSVVDEEKKLEMI
+189 HPVMLDEEKKLELV
-204 KSMDSARVA
+204 KGMDLAKLTM
-213 ALRKRASDLQ
+213 LRKRTAELQ
-223 AAGHTRETSSELGKI
+223 AAGHTRETSSELGKLMMI
-238 LMVLELYARA
+238 LEMYARA
-248 QQLNQ
+248 RQIEL
-253 EKQAQAAAAAAAA
+253 EKQAKA
-266 AQNANGG
+266 
-273 SPSGPDNGA
+273 A
-282 AASATASSAA
+282 AASAQQDTNGDSPAGPSNGASPSTAP
-292 APTPSHV
+292 APTPTPAHV
-299 SMTPAQIA
+299 SMNPAQIA
-307 QLRSQAAAYQN
+307 QLRSQAQAYQS
-318 LSRGQPVPSY
+318 LSKGQPVPSF
-328 LLNASHGTPPAGIAG
+328 LLNAAQGIPPAGIAG
-343 QPPAATPFHGVEA
+343 QPLPESPLNGIEA
-356 TIADKVVEA
+356 KIADKTVESVVQNTVDQNKDNAEA
-365 VVDDQIKKN
+365 
-374 GESSTSSPS
+374 E
-383 AKVDGIASGSK
+383 K
-394 TALPGSADPPAG
+394 T
-406 QKEAAPTPAPAPP
+406 TPAPKEAEKIDGEVNGSGASSDNEKVVTPP
-419 AEPPVPAGP
+419 ATEPAPVVPTGP
-428 PYAMEFDESSLIYP
+428 PYAMELDQSSLIYP
-442 YNAYTHPSTYAYRKF
+442 YNAYTHPSIYANRKF
-457 DDEVIN
+457 DDEVAN
-463 PMNKMQKLITPS
+463 PLSKMQRLVAPS
-475 LMPKGMDPYLLM
+475 LMPKGLDPYLLM
-487 EERNRYIETRMAW
+487 EERNRYVETRMAW
-500 RLKELETMPATA
+500 RMKELEQMSSTA
-512 GLGEQGAKDVPGITE
+512 GLGEQGAKDVPGIVDGE
-527 KEETPA
+527 DKKPGS
-533 PNLGIQARIELL
+533 NLGIQARIELL

-583 LLRDARATET
+583 TLRDARATET

-611 AYIAS
+611 AYINS

-621 QNMIGAG
+621 QNLIGAG
-628 VGSSR
+628 VGTSR
-633 GAGADKMRRLGK
+633 GSGADKMKRLGR

-712 EQQNDDVHS
+712 EQQNDDVHR
-721 DQRQF
+721 DQQKL
-726 ELPFEQEEGPA
+726 ELPFEQEEGMA
-737 SEELFGAR
+737 SEEMFGAR
-745 RQDGEEAGAEAKA
+745 RQDGEEAGAERKA
-758 GKVDYYAVAH
+758 GKVDYYAIAH
-768 RIQEKVTKQA
+768 RVQEKVTKQA

-787 DYQVKG
+787 DYQIKG

-827 LIESKRQAGPFLV
+827 LIESKRQPGPFLV

-850 TLEFER
+850 TLEFQK

-862 TLILKGSPTARKEFY
+862 TLILKGSPAIRKELY
-877 PRLRAVDFQV
+877 PRLRAQDFQV

-899 PLLSKIKWVHMIIDE
+899 PMLSKIKWIHMIIDE

-931 YYITRHRL
+931 HYSSRYRL

-950 PELWALLNFV
+950 PELWALLNFA

-991 EEALLVVKR
+991 EEALLVIKR

-1040 YESVQKYKTLP
+1040 YESVQKYKQLP
-1051 TDMSVA
+1051 TDLTA
-1057 KPQKRQNL
+1057 AGKPQKRQNL

-1096 EQIIRVAGKFE
+1096 EQIIRVSGKFE

-1117 KTGHKVLIFFQMTEI
+1117 KTGHKVLMFFQMTEI

-1157 DRQTLLSTF
+1157 DRQQLLSTF

-1172 YQVFILSTRAGGLG
+1172 YQIFILSTRAGGLG

-1270 LAKAFETNPEDDNEE
+1270 LAKAFETNPDDDNEE

-1296 LLARGDDELG
+1296 LLARGDEELG
-1306 IFAQMDKDRQQA
+1306 IFTEMDKERKA
-1318 KIDNWKASGKQGEL
+1318 NKVENWKATGKPGEL
-1332 PPVLMQESELPP
+1332 PPALMQESELPP

-1352 EMALQVANEE
+1352 EMALQIANEE
-1362 EQGRGRRAKAEVR
+1362 EQGRGRRNRNEVR
-1375 YTDGLTDDQFIAALE
+1375 YTDGLTDDQFLAALE
-1390 NSDDDVEEAADRK
+1390 DSDDDVEEAADRK
-1403 RARAEKKAE
+1403 RKRAANRAE
-1412 RKRMNEILARAEAE
+1412 RKRMNELLAQAEAE
-1426 GKPLDSAA
+1426 GKP
-1434 VVAAS
+1434 
-1439 TGAAV
+1439 
-1444 VPEESGTASPPPST
+1444 PPSQT
-1458 PVPSLKKKRGRPST
+1458 PITPLPVSGLKKKRGRPS
-1472 KSATPSVMGDD
+1472 KSATPSLGGDD
-1483 AVPSVKRRKLGGLSG
+1483 VVPSTKRRKIGGAVG
-1498 APISGPE
+1498 GAAPISGPE
-1505 LAFMNKMFAETN
+1505 LAFMRKLFDETN
-1517 KLKSDLG
+1517 KLKSEVG
-1524 EDLNQFFLAPVS
+1524 EDLNQFFLTPVS

-1547 AQPIAMSQIR
+1547 AQPIALSQIK

-1564 YTIQNFKSDMH
+1564 YTVQNLKSDMH

-1584 NQEGSWVFNAAEDM
+1584 NVEGSWVYNAAEDM
-1598 QEFFDKL
+1598 QEFFDNL
-1605 WQEEYPKLPA
+1605 WSTEYPKLA
-1615 DNSTTIN
+1615 ASISTGGDDS
-1622 GNGNGNGT
+1622 GNT
-1630 GSRGSE
+1630 
-1636 SAEASGTSTPMFKAN
+1636 SGTSTPMFKAN
-1651 PPERVTAPKIRIS
+1651 PTERITAPKIRIS

-1670 QALSSAKVDPEDD
+1670 EAKAEQEDEDDDQDEDEDD
-1683 EDDDD
+1683 EDEDM
-1688 DDENGSFGVGG
+1688 
-1699 GRDGDD
+1699 GDD
-1705 DEDMDDDY
+1705 DY

>member
-1 MSVPTEPIPLP
+1 MSEPT
-12 AEAEVSSSTPAPA
+12 STPA
-25 PAPVPAPAST
+25 
-35 DNASLPLATDAAV
+35 L
-48 PDLTT
+48 
-53 AEASTSGPAA
+53 
-63 PASATSPSIQQHELS
+63 
-78 SSTSSAA
+78 
-85 VPIPASEP
+85 
-93 ISAPAPAPAPE
+93 
-104 AAAAASTP
+104 
-112 AATANGNGETSVS
+112 
-125 ASASASASTPQ
+125 ASASASTPSAPHTSLPAASDTATAPTAIPTSDFTSMSPSNGVAPDAQ
-136 PAQLQPTSTPT
+136 ATLPAKVPSPTKAPTPLSAPDAAQQPIPSTPANAETPAPPTISIPTPSAATPAAPISTGAISAPPAQIP
-147 PTSASAPLP
+147 ASAN
-156 VSAPA
+156 
-161 PQSQPQPQRQAQAQS
+161 
-176 QSPSAGGSPFPPR
+176 PR
-189 PPNSVVDEEKKLEMI
+189 NAALDEEKKLELV
-204 KSMDSARVA
+204 KGMDAPKLA
-213 ALRKRASDLQ
+213 MLRKRTVELQ
-223 AAGHTRETSSELGKI
+223 AAGHTRESSSELGK
-238 LMVLELYARA
+238 LMMVLDMYARA
-248 QQLNQ
+248 KQMELD
-253 EKQAQAAAAAAAA
+253 KQAKAAAAAAAA
-266 AQNANGG
+266 SQQETNGDSTAG
-273 SPSGPDNGA
+273 PSNGA
-282 AASATASSAA
+282 APSTTPAP
-292 APTPSHV
+292 APTPAHV
-299 SMTPAQIA
+299 SMTPDQIA
-307 QLRSQAAAYQN
+307 QLRSQAQAYQS
-318 LSRGQPVPSY
+318 LQKGQPIPSY
-328 LLNASHGTPPAGIAG
+328 LLNAVQGIHPAGVAG
-343 QPPAATPFHGVEA
+343 QPSLPSPFTGVEA
-356 TIADKVVEA
+356 KIAEKTTEA
-365 VVDDQIKKN
+365 LVQSTLDEKA
-374 GESSTSSPS
+374 GSSSSAPGT
-383 AKVDGIASGSK
+383 ADGTPKPAENGSK
-394 TALPGSADPPAG
+394 DGEGSRASSDN
-406 QKEAAPTPAPAPP
+406 ERVVTPP
-419 AEPPVPAGP
+419 AEPETAPEPVMAPAAPAGP
-428 PYAMEFDESSLIYP
+428 PYAMEFDQSSVIYP
-442 YNAYTHPSTYAYRKF
+442 YNAYIHPNIYANRKF
-457 DDEVIN
+457 DEEITN
-463 PMNKMQKLITPS
+463 PLSKMQRLVAPS
-475 LMPKGMDPYLLM
+475 LMPKGLDPYLLM
-487 EERNRYIETRMAW
+487 EERNRYIETRMSW
-500 RLKELETMPATA
+500 RMKELEQMSSTA
-512 GLGEQGAKDVPGITE
+512 GLGEQGAKDVPEIVDEE
-527 KEETPA
+527 KKPGS
-533 PNLGIQARIELL
+533 NLGIQARIELL
-545 SLRLLGKQR
+545 SLRLLGKQK

-583 LLRDARATET
+583 ALRDARATET

-611 AYIAS
+611 AYINS

-621 QNMIGAG
+621 QNLIGAG

-633 GAGADKMRRLGK
+633 GSGADKMKRLGR

-703 LETLAAAVV
+703 LETLAAAVL
-712 EQQNDDVHS
+712 EQQNDDVHK
-721 DQRQF
+721 DQQKL
-726 ELPFEQEEGPA
+726 ELPFEQEEGMA
-737 SEELFGAR
+737 SEEMFGAR
-745 RQDGEEAGAEAKA
+745 RQDGEEEGAERKA
-758 GKVDYYAVAH
+758 GKVDYYAIAH
-768 RIQEKVTKQA
+768 RVQEKVTKQA

-827 LIESKRQAGPFLV
+827 LIENKRQPGPFLV

-850 TLEFER
+850 TLEFQK

-862 TLILKGSPTARKEFY
+862 TLILKGSPAIRKELY
-877 PRLRAVDFQV
+877 PRLRAQDFQV

-899 PLLSKIKWVHMIIDE
+899 PMLSKIKWIHMIIDE

-931 YYITRHRL
+931 HYSSRYRL

-950 PELWALLNFV
+950 PELWALLNFA

-991 EEALLVVKR
+991 EEALLVIKR

-1040 YESVQKYKTLP
+1040 YESVQKYKQLP
-1051 TDMSVA
+1051 TDLSA
-1057 KPQKRQNL
+1057 AGKPQKRQNL

-1096 EQIIRVAGKFE
+1096 EQIIRVSGKFE

-1117 KTGHKVLIFFQMTEI
+1117 KTGHKVLMFFQMTEI

-1157 DRQTLLSTF
+1157 DRQALLSTF

-1172 YQVFILSTRAGGLG
+1172 YQIFILSTRAGGLG

-1296 LLARGDDELG
+1296 LLARGDEELG
-1306 IFAQMDKDRQQA
+1306 IFTQMDKDRKA
-1318 KIDNWKASGKQGEL
+1318 EKLENWKNAGNKESEL
-1332 PPVLMQESELPP
+1332 PPVLMAESELPP

-1352 EMALQVANEE
+1352 EMAEQIANEE
-1362 EQGRGRRAKAEVR
+1362 EQGRGRRTKNDVR
-1375 YTDGLTDDQFIAALE
+1375 YTDGLTDDQFLAALE

-1403 RARAEKKAE
+1403 RKRAANKAE
-1412 RKRMNEILARAEAE
+1412 RKRMNEMLAQAEAQ
-1426 GKPLDSAA
+1426 GKPLDS
-1434 VVAAS
+1434 VTVAS
-1439 TGAAV
+1439 KV
-1444 VPEESGTASPPPST
+1444 KDEDEDQEDNTASPPQGPIT
-1458 PVPSLKKKRGRPST
+1458 PLPVSGLKKKRGRPS
-1472 KSATPSVMGDD
+1472 KSATPTLAGEDV
-1483 AVPSVKRRKLGGLSG
+1483 VPSKRRKLGGVTGG

-1505 LAFMNKMFAETN
+1505 LALMQRLFTETN
-1517 KLKSDLG
+1517 KLKSEVG

-1547 AQPIAMSQIR
+1547 AQPIALSQIK

-1564 YTIQNFKSDMH
+1564 YTIQNLKSDMH
-1575 LLWDNARTY
+1575 LLFDNARTY

-1598 QEFFDKL
+1598 QEYFDNL
-1605 WQEEYPKLPA
+1605 WNEEYPKLPPP
-1615 DNSTTIN
+1615 TTIN
-1622 GNGNGNGT
+1622 GLDRDNKDNAENASTSNGS
-1630 GSRGSE
+1630 GS
-1636 SAEASGTSTPMFKAN
+1636 STPMFKAH
-1651 PPERVTAPKIRIS
+1651 PEKITAPKIRIS

-1670 QALSSAKVDPEDD
+1670 QAKAEEEDEEEED
-1683 EDDDD
+1683 EDE
-1688 DDENGSFGVGG
+1688 DE
-1699 GRDGDD
+1699 DMGDD
-1705 DEDMDDDY
+1705 DY

>member
-1 MSVPTEPIPLP
+1 MSDQTPALDASVPEQTQSTPAAVATAPEVTTSTTFIAIPTTSPSASNNATSSP
-12 AEAEVSSSTPAPA
+12 AVASTSTPAPI
-25 PAPVPAPAST
+25 PTIETPAPA
-35 DNASLPLATDAAV
+35 A
-48 PDLTT
+48 
-53 AEASTSGPAA
+53 
-63 PASATSPSIQQHELS
+63 
-78 SSTSSAA
+78 
-85 VPIPASEP
+85 
-93 ISAPAPAPAPE
+93 
-104 AAAAASTP
+104 
-112 AATANGNGETSVS
+112 
-125 ASASASASTPQ
+125 
-136 PAQLQPTSTPT
+136 STPT
-147 PTSASAPLP
+147 PTADAVAQSSPAAVVPLP
-156 VSAPA
+156 QQPA
-161 PQSQPQPQRQAQAQS
+161 P
-176 QSPSAGGSPFPPR
+176 
-189 PPNSVVDEEKKLEMI
+189 VTLEEEKKMELV
-204 KSMDSARVA
+204 KGMDANRLNAV
-213 ALRKRASDLQ
+213 RKRVNDLQ
-223 AAGHTRETSSELGKI
+223 AAGATRENNVEFSKLSL
-238 LMVLELYARA
+238 VLDMYARA
-248 QQLNQ
+248 KLLDLTRQQ
-253 EKQAQAAAAAAAA
+253 KASSPAQTT
-266 AQNANGG
+266 ANGT
-273 SPSGPDNGA
+273 SPSAGPSNG
-282 AASATASSAA
+282 TAPSP
-292 APTPSHV
+292 APTPAHV

-307 QLRSQAAAYQN
+307 QLRAQAAAHQS
-318 LSRGQPVPSY
+318 LSRNQPVPSY
-328 LLNASHGTPPAGIAG
+328 LLNAAQGTPPPGIAG
-343 QPPAATPFHGVEA
+343 QPALPSPLNGVEA
-356 TIADKVVEA
+356 KIVDKTVETVISDNLEHRKEASSSEQIDGVPSGSGSEKEKQKVV
-365 VVDDQIKKN
+365 
-374 GESSTSSPS
+374 T
-383 AKVDGIASGSK
+383 
-394 TALPGSADPPAG
+394 PP
-406 QKEAAPTPAPAPP
+406 
-419 AEPPVPAGP
+419 PAGP
-428 PYAMEFDESSLIYP
+428 PYAMEFDQSSIIYP
-442 YNAYTHPSTYAYRKF
+442 YNAYSHPSVYAHRKF
-457 DDEVIN
+457 DDEVAN
-463 PMNKMQKLITPS
+463 PANKLQRLVAPS
-475 LMPKGMDPYLLM
+475 LMPKGLDPYLLM
-487 EERNRYIETRMAW
+487 EERNRFVETRVAW
-500 RLKELETMPATA
+500 RMKELEEMDATL
-512 GLGEQGAKDVPGITE
+512 GLGEQGAKDVPGIIEAE
-527 KEETPA
+527 KKPGDA
-533 PNLGIQARIELL
+533 LGIQARIELL
-545 SLRLLGKQR
+545 SLRLLGKQK

-559 VVRAMHGAT
+559 VVRAMHGAS

-583 LLRDARATET
+583 TLRDARATET

-611 AYIAS
+611 AYINS

-621 QNMIGAG
+621 QNLIG
-628 VGSSR
+628 VGVGTSR
-633 GAGADKMRRLGK
+633 GSGADKMKRLGR

-669 LKALKNDDED
+669 LKALKNDDEEG
-679 AYLALLGEAKDS
+679 YLALLGEAKDS

-696 LKQTDQY
+696 LAQTDSY

-712 EQQNDDVHS
+712 EQQNDDGMRDPHH
-721 DQRQF
+721 
-726 ELPFEQEEGPA
+726 PAPAFEQEEGVVNEA
-737 SEELFGAR
+737 MFGAR
-745 RQDGEEAGAEAKA
+745 RQDGEEEGAEAKA

-778 SILTGGTLK
+778 DLLSGGTLK

-793 LQWMISLYNNRLNGI
+793 LQWMISLFNNRLNGI

-827 LIESKRQAGPFLV
+827 LIESKKQPGPFLV

-850 TLEFER
+850 TMEFER

-862 TLILKGSPTARKEFY
+862 TLILKGSPAVRKEAY
-877 PRLRAVDFQV
+877 PRLRAMDFQV

-899 PLLSKIKWVHMIIDE
+899 PLLSKIKWIHMIIDE
-914 GHRMKNVKSK
+914 GHRLKNVKSK

-931 YYITRHRL
+931 HYSTRSRL

-1051 TDMSVA
+1051 TDMTAA

-1087 DFTVGNTTD
+1087 DFTVGHTTD

-1117 KTGHKVLIFFQMTEI
+1117 GTGHKVLIFFQMTEI
-1132 MTIVSDFFEYRGWK
+1132 MTIVSDFFDFRGWK

-1260 VTTGAEYEAL
+1260 VTSSAEYEAL
-1270 LAKAFETNPEDDNEE
+1270 LAKAFEANTEDDNEE
-1285 TNELDDDELNE
+1285 TDELDDDELNE
-1296 LLARGDDELG
+1296 LLARGDEELG
-1306 IFAQMDKDRQQA
+1306 IFTRMDEDR
-1318 KIDNWKASGKQGEL
+1318 KKNKLVDWKASGKKGEL
-1332 PPVLMQESELPP
+1332 PPPLMQESELPP

-1352 EMALQVANEE
+1352 EMAEQVANED
-1362 EQGRGRRAKAEVR
+1362 EQGRGRRTKADVR

-1390 NSDDDVEEAADRK
+1390 NSDDDVDDAADRK
-1403 RARAEKKAE
+1403 RKRAEKKAE
-1412 RKRMNEILARAEAE
+1412 RKRMNELLSQAEAE
-1426 GKPLDSAA
+1426 GKPLDVTTVIKRDENESPSPSPA
-1434 VVAAS
+1434 VEDQES
-1439 TGAAV
+1439 TLPV
-1444 VPEESGTASPPPST
+1444 MT
-1458 PVPSLKKKRGRPST
+1458 PVGGMKKKRGRPS
-1472 KSATPSVMGDD
+1472 KSATPSVQGDEL
-1483 AVPSVKRRKLGGLSG
+1483 VPHKRRKIGGGSAGLGGQVQGSEIQLMMK
-1498 APISGPE
+1498 
-1505 LAFMNKMFAETN
+1505 LYNQTN
-1517 KLKSDLG
+1517 ALKSDLG
-1524 EDLNQFFLAPVS
+1524 EDLNQFFVTPVS
-1536 KRDYPDYYAII
+1536 KKDYPDYYVVI
-1547 AQPIAMSQIR
+1547 AQPIAMSQIKA
-1557 TKIGKPG
+1557 KIGKPS
-1564 YTIQNFKSDMH
+1564 YNLQQFRSDMH
-1575 LLWDNARTY
+1575 LLWNNARTY

-1598 QEFFDKL
+1598 QEGFDKM
-1605 WQEEYPKLPA
+1605 WEEEVPKFQA
-1615 DNSTTIN
+1615 AQAQAQAN
-1622 GNGNGNGT
+1622 GNGNGEGGNGT
-1630 GSRGSE
+1630 P
-1636 SAEASGTSTPMFKAN
+1636 SAEASGTSTPMFKPAGG
-1651 PPERVTAPKIRIS
+1651 EKVTAPKIRIS

-1670 QALSSAKVDPEDD
+1670 QAKEESESD
-1683 EDDDD
+1683 E
-1688 DDENGSFGVGG
+1688 
-1699 GRDGDD
+1699 

>member
-1 MSVPTEPIPLP
+1 MSDTDTGASPAPNAIGQEQTEP
-12 AEAEVSSSTPAPA
+12 
-25 PAPVPAPAST
+25 
-35 DNASLPLATDAAV
+35 
-48 PDLTT
+48 
-53 AEASTSGPAA
+53 STS
-63 PASATSPSIQQHELS
+63 
-78 SSTSSAA
+78 
-85 VPIPASEP
+85 
-93 ISAPAPAPAPE
+93 
-104 AAAAASTP
+104 
-112 AATANGNGETSVS
+112 
-125 ASASASASTPQ
+125 
-136 PAQLQPTSTPT
+136 
-147 PTSASAPLP
+147 
-156 VSAPA
+156 
-161 PQSQPQPQRQAQAQS
+161 
-176 QSPSAGGSPFPPR
+176 
-189 PPNSVVDEEKKLEMI
+189 
-204 KSMDSARVA
+204 
-213 ALRKRASDLQ
+213 
-223 AAGHTRETSSELGKI
+223 
-238 LMVLELYARA
+238 
-248 QQLNQ
+248 
-253 EKQAQAAAAAAAA
+253 AAAAAAAVPSPGPTTAPASADVLSTSPSASTSAPIMSVPSPVPAPTSAPEQTAEASSSTTIPSADGA
-266 AQNANGG
+266 AQTPAGVTAPQPPATSSSASPVPAAIQIEEEKKMDLVKGMDANRLNAVRKRVHDLQAAGATRENNVEFSKLSLVLDMYARVKLLEQQKAASPAQATTNGTSPAAG
-273 SPSGPDNGA
+273 SSNGA
-282 AASATASSAA
+282 GPSPTATPAA
-292 APTPSHV
+292 APGPNPAHV
-299 SMTPAQIA
+299 SMTPGQIA
-307 QLRSQAAAYQN
+307 QLRAQAAAHQSLSQN
-318 LSRGQPVPSY
+318 RPVPSY
-328 LLNASHGTPPAGIAG
+328 LLNAAQGTPPPGIAG
-343 QPPAATPFHGVEA
+343 QPALPSPLNGVEA
-356 TIADKVVEA
+356 KIVDKTVETVISDNLEKRKA
-365 VVDDQIKKN
+365 SSGDQ
-374 GESSTSSPS
+374 
-383 AKVDGIASGSK
+383 VDGIASGS
-394 TALPGSADPPAG
+394 GSETEKEKVVTPP
-406 QKEAAPTPAPAPP
+406 PT
-419 AEPPVPAGP
+419 GP
-428 PYAMEFDESSLIYP
+428 PYAMEFDQSSIIYP
-442 YNAYTHPSTYAYRKF
+442 YNAYSHPSVYAKRKF
-457 DDEVIN
+457 DEEVAN
-463 PMNKMQKLITPS
+463 PANKMQRLVAPS
-475 LMPKGMDPYLLM
+475 LMPKGLDPYLLM
-487 EERNRYIETRMAW
+487 EERNRFVETRVAW
-500 RLKELETMPATA
+500 RMKELEEMDSTVGM
-512 GLGEQGAKDVPGITE
+512 GEQGAKDVPGIIEAE
-527 KEETPA
+527 KKPGDA
-533 PNLGIQARIELL
+533 LGIQARIELL
-545 SLRLLGKQR
+545 SLRLLGKQK

-559 VVRAMHGAT
+559 VVRAMHGAS

-583 LLRDARATET
+583 TLRDARATET

-611 AYIAS
+611 AYINS

-621 QNMIGAG
+621 QNLIG
-628 VGSSR
+628 VGVGTSR
-633 GAGADKMRRLGK
+633 GSGADKMKRLGR

-669 LKALKNDDED
+669 LKALKNDDEEG
-679 AYLALLGEAKDS
+679 YLALLGEAKDS

-696 LKQTDQY
+696 LAQTDSY

-712 EQQNDDVHS
+712 EQQNDDGMRDPHHIAP
-721 DQRQF
+721 
-726 ELPFEQEEGPA
+726 PFEQEEGVVNEA
-737 SEELFGAR
+737 MFGAR
-745 RQDGEEAGAEAKA
+745 RQDGEEEGAEAKA

-778 SILTGGTLK
+778 DLLSGGTLK

-827 LIESKRQAGPFLV
+827 LIESKKQPGPFLV

-850 TLEFER
+850 TMEFER
-856 WAPAVR
+856 WAPGVR
-862 TLILKGSPTARKEFY
+862 TVILKGSPAVRKEAY
-877 PRLRAVDFQV
+877 PRLRAMDFQV

-899 PLLSKIKWVHMIIDE
+899 PLLSKIKWIHMIIDE
-914 GHRMKNVKSK
+914 GHRLKNVKSK

-931 YYITRHRL
+931 HYSTRSRL

-1051 TDMSVA
+1051 TDMTAA

-1087 DFTVGNTTD
+1087 DFTVGHTTD

-1117 KTGHKVLIFFQMTEI
+1117 GTGHKVLIFFQMTEI
-1132 MTIVSDFFEYRGWK
+1132 MTIVSDFFDFRGWK

-1260 VTTGAEYEAL
+1260 VTSSAEYEAL
-1270 LAKAFETNPEDDNEE
+1270 LAKAFEAGNEDDNEE

-1296 LLARGDDELG
+1296 LLARGDEELG
-1306 IFAQMDKDRQQA
+1306 IFTRMDEERKKN
-1318 KIDNWKASGKQGEL
+1318 KITEWKTSGKKGDL
-1332 PPVLMQESELPP
+1332 PPPLMQESELPP

-1352 EMALQVANEE
+1352 EMAEQIANED
-1362 EQGRGRRAKAEVR
+1362 EQGRGRRTKVDVR

-1390 NSDDDVEEAADRK
+1390 NSDDDVDEAADRK
-1403 RARAEKKAE
+1403 RKRAEKKAE
-1412 RKRMNEILARAEAE
+1412 RKRMNELLAQAEAE
-1426 GKPLDSAA
+1426 GKPLDVTTVIKRDEHESPSASP
-1434 VVAAS
+1434 AAEE
-1439 TGAAV
+1439 
-1444 VPEESGTASPPPST
+1444 EESTLPAIT
-1458 PVPSLKKKRGRPST
+1458 PVKGLKKKRGRPS
-1472 KSATPSVMGDD
+1472 KSATPSIQGDD
-1483 AVPSVKRRKLGGLSG
+1483 LVPTKRRKIAGNG
-1498 APISGPE
+1498 AGQVQGAEIQ
-1505 LAFMNKMFAETN
+1505 LMMKLYNETN
-1517 KLKSDLG
+1517 ALKSDLG
-1524 EDLNQFFLAPVS
+1524 EPLNQFFISPVS
-1536 KRDYPDYYAII
+1536 KRDYPDYYVVI
-1547 AQPIAMSQIR
+1547 AQPIAMSQIKA
-1557 TKIGKPG
+1557 KIGKPS
-1564 YTIQNFKSDMH
+1564 YNLQQFRSDMH
-1575 LLWDNARTY
+1575 LLWDNARLY

-1598 QEFFDKL
+1598 QEAFVRMF
-1605 WQEEYPKLPA
+1605 EEEVPKFQA
-1615 DNSTTIN
+1615 SQAN
-1622 GNGNGNGT
+1622 GTNGGGGEGGNGT
-1630 GSRGSE
+1630 P
-1636 SAEASGTSTPMFKAN
+1636 SAEASGTSTPMFK
-1651 PPERVTAPKIRIS
+1651 PGGGEKVTAPKIRIS

-1670 QALSSAKVDPEDD
+1670 QAKEESESD
-1683 EDDDD
+1683 E
-1688 DDENGSFGVGG
+1688 
-1699 GRDGDD
+1699 

>member
-1 MSVPTEPIPLP
+1 MADAQDAPTKP
-12 AEAEVSSSTPAPA
+12 
-25 PAPVPAPAST
+25 PV
-35 DNASLPLATDAAV
+35 
-48 PDLTT
+48 LT
-53 AEASTSGPAA
+53 
-63 PASATSPSIQQHELS
+63 
-78 SSTSSAA
+78 
-85 VPIPASEP
+85 SE
-93 ISAPAPAPAPE
+93 
-104 AAAAASTP
+104 
-112 AATANGNGETSVS
+112 
-125 ASASASASTPQ
+125 
-136 PAQLQPTSTPT
+136 
-147 PTSASAPLP
+147 
-156 VSAPA
+156 
-161 PQSQPQPQRQAQAQS
+161 
-176 QSPSAGGSPFPPR
+176 
-189 PPNSVVDEEKKLEMI
+189 DERKLEI
-204 KSMDSARVA
+204 LKGMDVNRLNSIRRRVME
-213 ALRKRASDLQ
+213 LQ
-223 AAGHTRETSSELGKI
+223 AAGQTKESSSELAKLLMI
-238 LMVLELYARA
+238 LNMYARA
-248 QQLNQ
+248 KLLEQ
-253 EKQAQAAAAAAAA
+253 ER
-266 AQNANGG
+266 
-273 SPSGPDNGA
+273 A
-282 AASATASSAA
+282 AASKADSQQEAAKETSKAS
-292 APTPSHV
+292 TPSTPAHHV

-307 QLRSQAAAYQN
+307 QLRTQAQAYQN
-318 LSRGQPVPSY
+318 LSRGEPVPSY
-328 LLNASHGTPPAGIAG
+328 LLAAAQGN
-343 QPPAATPFHGVEA
+343 QPPGVGGTLSASSSTQKIVEK
-356 TIADKVVEA
+356 TIEA
-365 VVDDQIKKN
+365 VVEDNAGKN
-374 GESSTSSPS
+374 
-383 AKVDGIASGSK
+383 D
-394 TALPGSADPPAG
+394 
-406 QKEAAPTPAPAPP
+406 
-419 AEPPVPAGP
+419 EPL
-428 PYAMEFDESSLIYP
+428 YAMEYDESSLMYP
-442 YNAYTHPSTYAYRKF
+442 YNAYIDPTLYAKRRF
-457 DDEVIN
+457 DEEISN
-463 PMNKMQKLITPS
+463 PLHKRQRLITPS
-475 LMPKGMDPYLLM
+475 IMPRGLNPYLLM
-487 EERNRYIETRMAW
+487 EERNRYIENRIAW
-500 RLKELETMPATA
+500 RMKELEGMESTA
-512 GLGEQGAKDVPGITE
+512 GMEQGVKDVSNIVQLEKPKTPIGIR
-527 KEETPA
+527 
-533 PNLGIQARIELL
+533 ARIELIG
-545 SLRLLGKQR
+545 LRLLGKQK

-559 VVRAMHGAT
+559 IVRAMHGAS

-583 LLRDARATET
+583 TLRDARATET

-605 GKQRHL
+605 GKQHHL
-611 AYIAS
+611 AYINS
-616 ICEHG
+616 ICDHG
-621 QNMIGAG
+621 QAVISAG
-628 VGSSR
+628 YGSSR
-633 GAGADKMRRLGK
+633 GQGADKMKRLGRT
-645 AMMKLH
+645 MMKLH
-651 ADTEKEEQRR
+651 ADTEREEQKR

-669 LKALKNDDED
+669 LKALRNDDEE

-691 RIGHL
+691 RISHL
-696 LKQTDQY
+696 MDQTDQY

-712 EQQNDDVHS
+712 EQQNDDVHR
-721 DQRQF
+721 DVIAMAEPF
-726 ELPFEQEEGPA
+726 ELEEGMA
-737 SEELFGAR
+737 SEEMFGAR
-745 RQDGEEAGAEAKA
+745 RQDGEESGAERKA

-768 RIQEKVTKQA
+768 KIQEKVTKQA
-778 SILTGGTLK
+778 SILSGGTLK
-787 DYQVKG
+787 DYQIKG

-827 LIESKRQAGPFLV
+827 LIEKKRQPGPFLV

-856 WAPAVR
+856 WAPLVR
-862 TLILKGSPTARKEFY
+862 MLILKGSPAVRREAY

-899 PLLSKIKWVHMIIDE
+899 PLLSRIKWIHMIIDE

-931 YYITRHRL
+931 HYSSRYRL

-1096 EQIIRVAGKFE
+1096 EQIVRVAGKFE

-1132 MTIVSDFFEYRGWK
+1132 MTIVSDFFEWRGWK

-1166 NDPQSP
+1166 NDPNSP

-1239 ARAQQKLAIDGKVIQ
+1239 ARAQRKLEIDGKVIQ

-1270 LAKAFETNPEDDNEE
+1270 LQKAFETSAEDDNEE

-1296 LLARGDDELG
+1296 LLAREDNELEIFSEMDEERKRKKVE
-1306 IFAQMDKDRQQA
+1306 D
-1318 KIDNWKASGKQGEL
+1318 WKATGKPGDPL
-1332 PPVLMQESELPP
+1332 PALMQESELPP

-1352 EMALQVANEE
+1352 EMAQHMANEE
-1362 EQGRGRRAKAEVR
+1362 EQGRGRRTKGEVR

-1390 NSDDDVEEAADRK
+1390 DSDDDVEEAADRK
-1403 RARAEKKAE
+1403 RKRADRKAE
-1412 RKRMNEILARAEAE
+1412 RKRMNDMLARAEAD
-1426 GKPLDSAA
+1426 GKPLD
-1434 VVAAS
+1434 AS
-1439 TGAAV
+1439 V
-1444 VPEESGTASPPPST
+1444 MKEST
-1458 PVPSLKKKRGRPST
+1458 PIPTSGKQKRARPS
-1472 KSATPSVMGDD
+1472 SSVTPSVAGDEI
-1483 AVPSVKRRKLGGLSG
+1483 PMKKRKMEKVQ
-1498 APISGPE
+1498 GPE
-1505 LAFMNKMFAETN
+1505 VQLMTRLFTEVNS
-1517 KLKSDLG
+1517 LKSDLG
-1524 EDLNQFFLAPVS
+1524 EDLNQFFLTPVN

-1547 AQPIAMSQIR
+1547 PQPIAMSQIKA
-1557 TKIGKPG
+1557 KIGKPN
-1564 YTIQNFKSDMH
+1564 YNLQAFRNDLH
-1575 LLWDNARTY
+1575 LLWNNARVY

-1598 QEFFDKL
+1598 QEAFDRL
-1605 WQEEYPKLPA
+1605 WDEVYPAFLQSQ
-1615 DNSTTIN
+1615 NSAGIS
-1622 GNGNGNGT
+1622 GE
-1630 GSRGSE
+1630 GSE
-1636 SAEASGTSTPMFKAN
+1636 ETSLAPSGSSTPMFKAGGGV
-1651 PPERVTAPKIRIS
+1651 ERVTAPKIRIS
-1664 MGKKKI
+1664 MGKKKVE
-1670 QALSSAKVDPEDD
+1670 AARGEESEDED
-1683 EDDDD
+1683 EDDD
-1688 DDENGSFGVGG
+1688 
-1699 GRDGDD
+1699 
-1705 DEDMDDDY
+1705 Y

>member
-1 MSVPTEPIPLP
+1 MSAPTEPAPLP
-12 AEAEVSSSTPAPA
+12 EASSSR
-25 PAPVPAPAST
+25 S
-35 DNASLPLATDAAV
+35 
-48 PDLTT
+48 
-53 AEASTSGPAA
+53 PAA
-63 PASATSPSIQQHELS
+63 ASG
-78 SSTSSAA
+78 STEHN
-85 VPIPASEP
+85 VPP
-93 ISAPAPAPAPE
+93 ID
-104 AAAAASTP
+104 ASTP
-112 AATANGNGETSVS
+112 AAAPVQESGPSSTPADASPTSPVS
-125 ASASASASTPQ
+125 ASA
-136 PAQLQPTSTPT
+136 PTQ
-147 PTSASAPLP
+147 AP
-156 VSAPA
+156 VSAAVEGQQEQQQSQSSTSSPA
-161 PQSQPQPQRQAQAQS
+161 PATTEGVKKGSGESSISQPTQQTAPDVTMVTTTTATAASPSVPAIASTTSPSSIPQPQSQPLAQAQTPGAPANVGAIGS
-176 QSPSAGGSPFPPR
+176 LSVPSR
-189 PPNSVVDEEKKLEMI
+189 PPNFVLDDEKKMEMV
-204 KSMDSARVA
+204 KNMDATRVA
-213 ALRKRASDLQ
+213 ALQKRAKDLHL
-223 AAGHTRETSSELGKI
+223 AGHTKETSSELGKI
-238 LMVLELYARA
+238 LMVLEMYSRA
-248 QQLNQ
+248 KQSEQ
-253 EKQAQAAAAAAAA
+253 EKQAQAAAAA
-266 AQNANGG
+266 QNANGR
-273 SPSGPDNGA
+273 SPSSGPTDGP
-282 AASATASSAA
+282 AASASTAPSAP
-292 APTPSHV
+292 APTPAHI

-328 LLNASHGTPPAGIAG
+328 LLSAAQGTPPAGIAG
-343 QPPAATPFHGVEA
+343 QPPVATPFGGVEA
-356 TIADKVVEA
+356 KIADKVVEA
-365 VVDDQIKKN
+365 VVDDAIEKN
-374 GESSTSSPS
+374 GESSTATSP
-383 AKVDGIASGSK
+383 AKVDRVASGSGAAAAK
-394 TALPGSADPPAG
+394 
-406 QKEAAPTPAPAPP
+406 QQEAASVPIPAPP
-419 AEPPVPAGP
+419 TEPPVPAGP

-457 DDEVIN
+457 DDEVTN
-463 PMNKMQKLITPS
+463 PLNKMQKLITPS
-475 LMPKGMDPYLLM
+475 LMPKGLDPYLLM

-500 RLKELETMPATA
+500 RLKELETMPATT
-512 GLGEQGAKDVPGITE
+512 GQGEQGAKDVTGITE
-527 KEETPA
+527 NDDKPT

-633 GAGADKMRRLGK
+633 GSGADKMKRLGK

-745 RQDGEEAGAEAKA
+745 RQDGEEAGAEARA

-827 LIESKRQAGPFLV
+827 LIEAKRQAGPFLV

-862 TLILKGSPTARKEFY
+862 TLILKGSPAVRKEFY

-1157 DRQTLLSTF
+1157 DRQALLSTF

-1296 LLARGDDELG
+1296 LLARGDHELE
-1306 IFAQMDKDRQQA
+1306 IFAQMDKERQQA
-1318 KIDNWKASGKQGEL
+1318 KIENWKASGKQGEL

-1426 GKPLDSAA
+1426 GKPLDSAS

-1439 TGAAV
+1439 TCAAAV
-1444 VPEESGTASPPPST
+1444 AVPDESGTASPPPST
-1458 PVPSLKKKRGRPST
+1458 PIPGMKKKRGRPST
-1472 KSATPSVMGDD
+1472 KSATPSVMGDEG
-1483 AVPSVKRRKLGGLSG
+1483 VPSKRRKLGGPSA

-1524 EDLNQFFLAPVS
+1524 EDLNQFFLTPVS
-1536 KRDYPDYYAII
+1536 KRDYPDYYVII

-1564 YTIQNFKSDMH
+1564 YTVHNFKSDMH

-1605 WQEEYPKLPA
+1605 WEEEYPKLPISDSGNNA
-1615 DNSTTIN
+1615 LIN
-1622 GNGNGNGT
+1622 GNGTSNGGT
-1630 GSRGSE
+1630 E
-1636 SAEASGTSTPMFKAN
+1636 SAEASGSSTPMFKAN

-1664 MGKKKI
+1664 MGKKKM
-1670 QALSSAKVDPEDD
+1670 QAKI

-1688 DDENGSFGVGG
+1688 DDENEDGSFGAGG
-1699 GRDGDD
+1699 GGAGDDD